1 MVPKNLVFLELIF
14 QKISRIVQAIQQ
26 LEFVRSHKPCEQI
39 DQTNIEGDHNEK
51 MNAKQRVKF
60 SS

>member
-14 QKISRIVQAIQQ
+14 QKISRIVQSIQQ
-26 LEFVRSHKPCEQI
+26 LKFARSPKPREQI

-51 MNAKQRVKF
+51 MNG
-60 SS
+60 

>member
-14 QKISRIVQAIQQ
+14 QNISRIVQAIQQ
-26 LEFVRSHKPCEQI
+26 LEFVKSHKLCEQI

-51 MNAKQRVKF
+51 MNA
-60 SS
+60 